1 MKYTPRGNGEWMRSY
16 RGWHRIA
23 CCDCGLVHDFKF
35 SRAVRFRAFRDK
47 RATAAKR
54 AWLRKRQQGVFAK

>member
-1 MKYTPRGNGEWMRSY
+1 MKYERTTSGDTILAARPQWRV
-16 RGWHRIA
+16 A

-35 SRAVRFRAFRDK
+35 RVSGRKIFVTVHRNN

-54 AWLRKRQQGVFAK
+54 RRKQKLNRA